1 MIIAIDNGMSGGIC
15 AISKH
20 SGSIIAT
27 QKMPIRYR
35 HGSNEV
41 DVLEFMEILGIMS
54 PTCLFKPEIVIEKPG
69 GSKSATA
76 AKSMSGC
83 MHAIRGALESRGLTL
98 HRITPQSWQKVLIPG
113 KGDTKERALAKAKEL
128 WPDEKWLNLNK
139 TEKSYRPHD
148 GVIDAALIAYYWKQQ
163 LDASENSG

>member
-1 MIIAIDNGMSGGIC
+1 MIIGIDNGMSGGIC

-20 SGSIIAT
+20 DGSIIACE
-27 QKMPIRYR
+27 KMPIKFA

-41 DVLEFMEILGIMS
+41 DTVELMIILNSLDDNLPSGG
-54 PTCLFKPEIVIEKPG
+54 TNIVIEKPG

-83 MHAIRGALESRGLTL
+83 LHAIRGALESRGVTL

-128 WPDEKWLNLNK
+128 WPDEKW
-139 TEKSYRPHD
+139 
-148 GVIDAALIAYYWKQQ
+148 
-163 LDASENSG
+163 

>member
-1 MIIAIDNGMSGGIC
+1 MIIGIDNGMSGGIC

-20 SGSIIAT
+20 HGLIIDT
-27 QKMPIRYR
+27 FKMPIQKA
-35 HGSNEV
+35 HGANEV
-41 DVLEFMEILGIMS
+41 DTQKLVWFLGSIS
-54 PTCLFKPEIVIEKPG
+54 RQFLDRVDIVIEKPG

-128 WPDEKWLNLNK
+128 WPDEKWPNLNK
-139 TEKSYRPHD
+139 TEKHYKPHD
-148 GVIDAALIAYYWKQQ
+148 GIIDAALIAYYWRQQ
-163 LDASENSG
+163 IESSD